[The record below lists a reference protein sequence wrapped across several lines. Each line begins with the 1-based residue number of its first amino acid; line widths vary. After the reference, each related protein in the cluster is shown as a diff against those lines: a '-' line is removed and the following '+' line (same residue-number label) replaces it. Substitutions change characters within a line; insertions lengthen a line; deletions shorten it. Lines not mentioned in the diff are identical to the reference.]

1 VGMAGLQGQ
10 TTLALSSDIENIT
23 YVFTALDL
31 SGNSITFSAVFCTSC
46 LIENTQ
52 PETNTT
58 NDEIDEAED
67 DGTDAVIVPASEG
80 AEDLNMMLIG
90 LSSVLG
96 LLVIALFMARKEEVV
111 SSKPTLPSGV
121 PTVEEDKWTERYIRE

>member
-1 VGMAGLQGQ
+1 
-10 TTLALSSDIENIT
+10 
-23 YVFTALDL
+23 
-31 SGNSITFSAVFCTSC
+31 
-46 LIENTQ
+46 
-52 PETNTT
+52 
-58 NDEIDEAED
+58 
-67 DGTDAVIVPASEG
+67 
-80 AEDLNMMLIG
+80 MLIG